1 MPLSLDPG
9 NVIQFFTFL
18 SPILISSFFVLQSFM
33 DADIKALVWLFGQ
46 ILAWGIGMGAKF
58 GFHSIDNGK
67 VAANGNHMDL
77 LKSSPIYKNF
87 YEKQIRRD

>member
-33 DADIKALVWLFGQ
+33 NADIKAMVWLVGQ
-46 ILAWGIGMGAKF
+46 ILAWGMGMAFKF
-58 GFHSIDNGK
+58 GFHSID
-67 VAANGNHMDL
+67 
-77 LKSSPIYKNF
+77 
-87 YEKQIRRD
+87 